1 MDIFQTV
8 GPFSAFFNEIQKVH
22 KNGKIVFI
30 YDVNTS
36 YRQLNVDQINQQLQN
51 ARRRMTNA

>member
-8 GPFSAFFNEIQKVH
+8 GPFSAFFNEIQRASVH

-36 YRQLNVDQINQQLQN
+36 YR
-51 ARRRMTNA
+51 